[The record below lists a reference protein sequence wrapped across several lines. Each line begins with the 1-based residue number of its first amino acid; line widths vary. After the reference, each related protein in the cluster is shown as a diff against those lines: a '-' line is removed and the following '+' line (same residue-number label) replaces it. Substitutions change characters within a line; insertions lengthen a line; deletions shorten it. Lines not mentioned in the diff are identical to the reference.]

1 LIPESLEADEQSR
14 KCLKNLCVTDP
25 EQDKKRIENEK
36 DPLRRDCYTW
46 ILEDKD
52 LRDWQDGRDSQLLWI
67 KGDPGKGKTMLM
79 IALANELS
87 KSLGQRHES
96 GALAYFFCQSTDSRL
111 NSAVSVLRGLIFLL
125 VGQNQMLIR
134 YVRDEYD
141 KIGGKLFNGPNALYS
156 LWSILSNIL
165 KDSSLPTV
173 YLLVDALDECN
184 NGLSQFLKLISEYSS
199 ESPSKVKWLLS
210 SRHRSDIEAF
220 LRPEGSRKKINLE
233 LNSQHISRAVDL
245 FIGYKIEE
253 LGKQKEY
260 DEHLREKLTNQLK
273 EKAESTFLWV
283 ALACKMLGDVPRW
296 KTLSVL
302 QELPSGLEPLY
313 DRMMK
318 QVLRL
323 KDGRSKEYCLQ
334 ILRSVTIAYR
344 PLIIEE
350 LVPIAGL
357 PGNLLQDI
365 KSLQE
370 LVEMCGSFLTV
381 RRRTAHFVHL
391 SAKDYFVNGGGQS
404 IFSTGPVAEHSMIF
418 DRCFESMSLIL
429 NKRDLCSLGWPGTRA
444 TEAKINRSVQS
455 IEYACCFWVDHLD
468 RIREFAPIEQSQDLL
483 TDSGRV
489 HKFLQSHLLYWL
501 EAMSLLG
508 KISEGILIF
517 MHLKEMIQ
525 VSNHSKIY
533 L

>member
-1 LIPESLEADEQSR
+1 
-14 KCLKNLCVTDP
+14 VTDP

-52 LRDWQDGRDSQLLWI
+52 LRDWRDGCDSRLLWI

-87 KSLGQRHES
+87 KSLRQRHEP

-125 VGQNQMLIR
+125 VGRDRTLIR
-134 YVRDEYD
+134 YVRDVYD
-141 KIGGKLFNGPNALYS
+141 KIGDQLFNGPNALYS

-173 YLLVDALDECN
+173 YLLIDALDECDD
-184 NGLSQFLKLISEYSS
+184 GLSQFLKLISEYFS
-199 ESPSKVKWLLS
+199 ESRSKVKWLLS
-210 SRHRSDIEAF
+210 SRHRADIEAF
-220 LRPEGSRKKINLE
+220 LRPEGSRKRISLE
-233 LNSQHISRAVDL
+233 LNSEHISRAVDS

-253 LGKQKEY
+253 LAKQKEY
-260 DEHLREKLTNQLK
+260 DEHLRKKIANQLR

-283 ALACKMLGDVPRW
+283 ALVCKMLGDVPRW

-302 QELPSGLEPLY
+302 QELPPGLEPLY

-318 QVLRL
+318 QILHL
-323 KDGRSKEYCLQ
+323 KDGQSKEYCLQ
-334 ILRSVTIAYR
+334 ILRSVTTAYR
-344 PLIIEE
+344 PLILEE
-350 LVPIAGL
+350 LVPVAGL

-381 RRRTAHFVHL
+381 RRETAHFVHL
-391 SAKDYFVNGGGQS
+391 SAKDYFVKGGGQN
-404 IFSTGPVAEHSMIF
+404 IFSTGLVAEHSVIF
-418 DRCFESMSLIL
+418 DRCLKSMSLIL

-468 RIREFAPIEQSQDLL
+468 RIRESVSIEQSQDLL
-483 TDSGRV
+483 TDNGRV
-489 HKFLQSHLLYWL
+489 HEFLQSHLLHWL

-508 KISEGILIF
+508 KINDGVLIF
-517 MHLKEMIQ
+517 KHLKEMIK
-525 VSNHSKIY
+525 VSSHPTIY